1 MKRNM
6 LSYILTIFIVLLS
19 AQFAFADGVSIFF
32 SENSKSS
39 DMARMKFATYQ
50 RSKLKALTDGQIK
63 EIGEM
68 LVAYTNSGLKLND
81 RYMDKVNGRIHFRGD
96 DKGDSTANFDIDP
109 VGGSFIF
116 NKEIE
121 GCYDQENTKGL
132 PDEYYAPILAEKHL
146 EKLGLLPEN
155 FRENMTLVH
164 VGGLRMATVGKDGLS
179 AEYDKMVTVT
189 YGRKLDGICV
199 KGASRIV
206 VNMENDGELAGLVW
220 NWPKLEGKEVLAKNI
235 IAPKNRRHHMRRQFQ
250 SLYANSNVESISIN
264 EVRIVLYDDGKE
276 DIEPA
281 MFVLGEVTQEDGCAY
296 QGDWILPLLK
306 SPKATYTVL
315 QQLNVYPKSEKDL
328 TSEFV
333 VDSCDDDDDD
343 DE

>member
-1 MKRNM
+1 MKKNM
-6 LSYILTIFIVLLS
+6 LNYILTIFIVLLS
-19 AQFAFADGVSIFF
+19 AQFVFADGVSISF

-39 DMARMKFATYQ
+39 DMARMEFATYQ
-50 RSKLKALTDGQIK
+50 RDKLKALTDVQIK

-68 LVAYTNSGLKLND
+68 LIAYTNSGLKLDD
-81 RYMDKVNGRIHFRGD
+81 RYMDKVNGRICFRGD

-121 GCYDQENTKGL
+121 GYYGEENTKGL
-132 PDEYYAPILAEKHL
+132 PDEYYATILSEKHL
-146 EKLGLLPEN
+146 EELGLLPED

-164 VGGLRMATVGKDGLS
+164 LGGLRMATVGKDGLS

-206 VNMENDGELAGLVW
+206 VNMGNYGELAGLVW
-220 NWPKLEGKEVLAKNI
+220 NWPKLERKEVLAKNI
-235 IAPKNRRHHMRRQFQ
+235 IAPKNRRHQIGQQLQ

-264 EVRIVLYDDGKE
+264 EVKIVLYDDGKG

-281 MFVLGEVTQEDGCAY
+281 MFVLGEVTQEDGFVY
-296 QGDWILPLLK
+296 LGDWILPLLK
-306 SPKATYTVL
+306 SPKATYTVSQRL
-315 QQLNVYPKSEKDL
+315 HVYPGSEEDL
-328 TSEFV
+328 RSGFV
-333 VDSCDDDDDD
+333 VDSCGDDDDN
-343 DE
+343 E

>member
-1 MKRNM
+1 
-6 LSYILTIFIVLLS
+6 
-19 AQFAFADGVSIFF
+19 
-32 SENSKSS
+32 
-39 DMARMKFATYQ
+39 MARMEFATYQ
-50 RSKLKALTDGQIK
+50 RDKLKALTDVQIK

-68 LVAYTNSGLKLND
+68 LIAYTNSGLKLDD
-81 RYMDKVNGRIHFRGD
+81 RYMDKVNGRFCFRGD

-121 GCYDQENTKGL
+121 GYYGEENTKGL
-132 PDEYYAPILAEKHL
+132 PDEYYATILSEKHL
-146 EKLGLLPEN
+146 EELGLLPED

-164 VGGLRMATVGKDGLS
+164 LGGLRMATVGKDGLS

-206 VNMENDGELAGLVW
+206 VNMGNYGELAGLVW
-220 NWPKLEGKEVLAKNI
+220 NWPKLERKEVLAKNI
-235 IAPKNRRHHMRRQFQ
+235 IAPKNRRHQIGQQLQ

-264 EVRIVLYDDGKE
+264 EVKIVLYDDGKG

-281 MFVLGEVTQEDGCAY
+281 MFVLGEVTQEDGFVY
-296 QGDWILPLLK
+296 LGDWILPLLK
-306 SPKATYTVL
+306 SPKATYTVSQRL
-315 QQLNVYPKSEKDL
+315 HVYPGSEEDL
-328 TSEFV
+328 RSGFV
-333 VDSCDDDDDD
+333 VDSCGDDDDN
-343 DE
+343 E